1 VGQHWVDRKSVESL
15 SELELKVIIKVVVQI
30 RLLHNSV
37 LDWNVSVVGVEM
49 EHLPSVVDHV
59 DCVIET
65 VNQSEPLAL
74 QQTLLGPLLVHLAG
88 NLLVEL
94 RL

>member
-1 VGQHWVDRKSVESL
+1 
-15 SELELKVIIKVVVQI
+15 
-30 RLLHNSV
+30 V

-49 EHLPSVVDHV
+49 EHLSSVVDHV

-88 NLLVEL
+88 NFLVEL